1 MPVILDGEA
10 NRGIL
15 LEWSPGPAMQKAPL
29 FSHSPLHAVALAV
42 SMACGCSGSVD
53 YSPKPGLISLES
65 MKIQR
70 VTAGEPSLLWFD
82 LVLSNKT
89 SHHVQNF
96 YFAGFA
102 ATAGADFDIS
112 PPMSTVGCVTPDPW
126 DVPAGGTK
134 AVRMRLDLRK
144 DPAELGI
151 ACSFDPTM
159 AGFDF
164 LSSRVY
170 HAPLVGAPL
179 SSDFAGPMMV
189 RLKANLQ
196 APCSPDD
203 CQTPALVEGSGA
215 IGMP

>member
-1 MPVILDGEA
+1 
-10 NRGIL
+10 
-15 LEWSPGPAMQKAPL
+15 MQDRPL
-29 FSHSPLHAVALAV
+29 SSHHPLHAVALAASV
-42 SMACGCSGSVD
+42 ACGCSGTVD
-53 YSPKPGLISLES
+53 YSPKPGLITLDS
-65 MKIQR
+65 MGIQR
-70 VTAGEPSLLWFD
+70 VTAGESSLLWLD

-89 SHHVQNF
+89 SHPVQNF

-102 ATAGADFDIS
+102 ATADADFDIS

-159 AGFDF
+159 VGFDF
-164 LSSRVY
+164 LTSRVY
-170 HAPLVGAPL
+170 HAPLVGAPP
-179 SSDFAGPMMV
+179 SSDFAGPVMV

-196 APCSPDD
+196 APCSPND

-215 IGMP
+215 IAMP